1 MSKLKQFFKPI
12 NNETIHPY
20 VEDFRQKN
28 IPKRYNQIKLMNYLL
43 DDELDHYI
51 SISNRSDGKSFN
63 YVDFLIK
70 FAIDYDIGFMF
81 IVRHHTV
88 QLFGQTLMQKIID
101 TSSND
106 YNPRDFIFINNEFYK
121 TLIYKDKAIALIT
134 DLNKATDLKYNSNY
148 LKDFP
153 IMVYDEFLAL
163 EGDYLPD
170 EWERLKTIYASVN
183 RDDEIPYIKIPKVLY
198 LGNAVNFSS
207 PVLANL
213 NIFNILERHPMNEVR
228 KYENVVLEFNRN
240 EQANEERNLRAF
252 DETKDS
258 MTMGEFDIN
267 NHNVANE
274 NDRLRINKN
283 PSYIYIKLVKEYLKI
298 TYNTDTYECM
308 LSIITYAK
316 KYDFNLLI
324 KDNNNESIYLNEN
337 YYDMEHDRKYN
348 KDLFLFDNVYSKDYI
363 LSDMHNLT
371 ELRINK
377 IIKRHMTDN
386 KLDNFE
392 KREKVYK
399 ENYLENTKKALYKKF
414 FE

>member
-1 MSKLKQFFKPI
+1 MSKLKQLFKPI
-12 NNETIHPY
+12 NNEKLHPHI
-20 VEDFRQKN
+20 EDLRQKN

-371 ELRINK
+371 
-377 IIKRHMTDN
+377 
-386 KLDNFE
+386 
-392 KREKVYK
+392 
-399 ENYLENTKKALYKKF
+399 
-414 FE
+414 